1 MGIRGRAAQG
11 VGSLIHGRNA
21 AKAHVL
27 ANRAKYGIAA
37 PGTRAVPKG
46 ATKAQR
52 KASSGVAQKA
62 MNTAIAQ
69 RQTQVGR
76 RAIAGGVA
84 LGGIGYMGRNRDGS
98 RGGYRGPQ
106 GSGRYA

>member
-1 MGIRGRAAQG
+1 MGIRARAAQG
-11 VGSLIHGRNA
+11 VGSLVHGRSA

-37 PGTRAVPKG
+37 KGTR
-46 ATKAQR
+46 TKSNA
-52 KASSGVAQKA
+52 ASRA
-62 MNTAIAQ
+62 MDLAIAK

-76 RAIAGGVA
+76 RVIGGGVA

-98 RGGYRGPQ
+98 RGGYKGPR

>member
-1 MGIRGRAAQG
+1 MGIRARAARG
-11 VGSLIHGRNA
+11 VGSLVHGGNA

-37 PGTRAVPKG
+37 PGTRTKSKAAVR
-46 ATKAQR
+46 AMDLA
-52 KASSGVAQKA
+52 VAK
-62 MNTAIAQ
+62 

-76 RAIAGGVA
+76 RVIGGGVA

>member
-1 MGIRGRAAQG
+1 MGIRSRAAQG
-11 VGSLIHGRNA
+11 VGSLVHGRNA

-27 ANRAKYGIAA
+27 ANRPKYGIGAS
-37 PGTRAVPKG
+37 GTRARVKG

-52 KASSGVAQKA
+52 RASSGTAQKA

-76 RAIAGGVA
+76 RVIAGGVA
-84 LGGIGYMGRNRDGS
+84 LGGVGYMGRNRDGS
-98 RGGYRGPQ
+98 RGGFRGPQ